1 MYLRASFHRSGV
13 NSLRVRSALVLHKQI
28 HIAATRLGWTAVI
41 LNSSA
46 RLVGHFQTVGHLK
59 KCTVKMVYINLLKV
73 KRRVRSNRL
82 NPPRLHAWHTAYF
95 CTMYAA
101 HATDWRC
108 GQVDIVGGVTRGHQ
122 SLKIKS

>member
-82 NPPRLHAWHTAYF
+82 NPPPPTRLAYSIF
-95 CTMYAA
+95 LHYVCSACNGLEVWSGRY
-101 HATDWRC
+101 C
-108 GQVDIVGGVTRGHQ
+108 GRGD
-122 SLKIKS
+122 

>member
-1 MYLRASFHRSGV
+1 MYLCASFHRSGV

-28 HIAATRLGWTAVI
+28 HIAATRRGWTAVI

-82 NPPRLHAWHTAYF
+82 NPPPPAYTPGIQHISAL
-95 CTMYAA
+95 CMQ
-101 HATDWRC
+101 RM
-108 GQVDIVGGVTRGHQ
+108 QRIGGVVR
-122 SLKIKS
+122 